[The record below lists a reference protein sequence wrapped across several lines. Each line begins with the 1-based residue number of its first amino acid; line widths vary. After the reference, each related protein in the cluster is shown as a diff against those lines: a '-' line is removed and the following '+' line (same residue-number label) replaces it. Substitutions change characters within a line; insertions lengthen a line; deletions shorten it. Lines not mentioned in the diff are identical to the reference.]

1 RARRAAARRALRFGS
16 LIVRMLRKLQAKL
29 FQSLLG
35 VSQWATREPA
45 RNRWLGRPLMRA
57 FGAFTL
63 GVNGGKPQDQDP
75 KALAVE
81 WQRMFPS
88 KKWVPITKVDADTAY
103 AEIHQACPYRGTGNV
118 EGCHRM
124 MEYDRRMMEKIGGE
138 FVVLRSQA
146 EPGVE
151 RCQVAI
157 RRKG

>member
-1 RARRAAARRALRFGS
+1 MSA
-16 LIVRMLRKLQAKL
+16 LRKLQGKV
-29 FQSLLG
+29 FQGLLG
-35 VSQWATREPA
+35 VSQWATRDPA

-63 GVNGGKPQDQDP
+63 GVNQGQAKTDT
-75 KALAVE
+75 KALAEE

-88 KKWVPITKVDADTAY
+88 KKWVPITKIENDTAY
-103 AEIHQACPYRGTGNV
+103 AEIHQPCPYRGTGNV

-146 EPGVE
+146 EKGVTT
-151 RCQVAI
+151 CQVAI
-157 RRKG
+157 RRKGASMQDLVAAHERVKTGS